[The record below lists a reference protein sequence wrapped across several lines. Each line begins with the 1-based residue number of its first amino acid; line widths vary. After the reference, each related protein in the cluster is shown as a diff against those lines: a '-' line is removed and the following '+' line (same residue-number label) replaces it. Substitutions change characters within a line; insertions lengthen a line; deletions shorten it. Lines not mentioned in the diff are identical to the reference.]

1 MPIPRPGLLPTPTEQ
16 VYGVSLLDDLHNYFP
31 DLLYNANYFHS
42 VDDVLSYIAE
52 RTEARFNLYQYGR
65 SHYQEPAAAAAAAA
79 APARQ
84 RQGFETPPPQRRQ
97 YAAAAAAGAAATP
110 QRTASVASGGGWG
123 GSGNGAASPA
133 PLPSASNHRTATSVA
148 ITQLL
153 YSLLAQPATFTID
166 EYQIPFSPAQSD
178 VPVVPTAQQILRATS
193 TVTLQPDTVCSVC
206 QAEFEH
212 GERGTKINHCSHT
225 FHNECIRRWFQ
236 ENVRCPNCNY
246 DIRDDTP
253 AVAAAPAPATAAAA
267 AHSTMDQPD

>member
-1 MPIPRPGLLPTPTEQ
+1 MPIPRPGLLPTPVEQ

-65 SHYQEPAAAAAAAA
+65 LHYQEQAPVAAA
-79 APARQ
+79 APS
-84 RQGFETPPPQRRQ
+84 RQGFETPPPQRRR
-97 YAAAAAAGAAATP
+97 YATVAAAAAAAATP
-110 QRTASVASGGGWG
+110 PRTASVASGGGGGGGWGG
-123 GSGNGAASPA
+123 GSGTASPA
-133 PLPSASNHRTATSVA
+133 PNPSASNRRATTSSVL
-148 ITQLL
+148 TPLL
-153 YSLLAQPATFTID
+153 YSLLTQLYPTTLTID

-178 VPVVPTAQQILRATS
+178 VSVVPTSQQILRATS

-212 GERGTKINHCSHT
+212 GEQGTKINHCSHT

-246 DIRDDTP
+246 DIRDDSAP
-253 AVAAAPAPATAAAA
+253 AAAAPAAAAP
-267 AHSTMDQPD
+267 HSVINPPD